1 MNKKSLGLCT
11 RAVNQNHFVID
22 IDPLNTVPDVVNTY
36 PVACIL
42 RNDASGMMPKNFTV
56 NWYPKN
62 AISQLPVVLN
72 SLTRFVNFPFA
83 RGAESPFTILHSFGT
98 QYVTMSPSQNRQLR
112 LSVGAGTFSTLR
124 TSVHLPSQEGDSPW
138 MDMISCDMLEGEA
151 EVTQEVVEERRIDEA
166 INCEIKSKI
175 EKHEMGLF

>member
-1 MNKKSLGLCT
+1 MCLPTPSSSLPNP
-11 RAVNQNHFVID
+11 RQIQSVQNQAICVQNNDANCDMID
-22 IDPLNTVPDVVNTY
+22 IDPLNNVPDVVNTY

-42 RNDASGMMPKNFTV
+42 RNDASGMMPKNFTL

-112 LSVGAGTFSTLR
+112 LSVSAGTFSTLK
-124 TSVHLPSQEGDSPW
+124 TSVHLPSQEEDPPW
-138 MDMISCDMLEGEA
+138 MDMISCDMLEEEA
-151 EVTQEVVEERRIDEA
+151 EVTQEDEL
-166 INCEIKSKI
+166 KMK
-175 EKHEMGLF
+175 